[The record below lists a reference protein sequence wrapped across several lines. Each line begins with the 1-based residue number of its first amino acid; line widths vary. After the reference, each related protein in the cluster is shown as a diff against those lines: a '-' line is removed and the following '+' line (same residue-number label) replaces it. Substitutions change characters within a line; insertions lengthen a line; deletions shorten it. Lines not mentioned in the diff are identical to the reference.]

1 MDFRPT
7 DSLSDSPR
15 ADYAPP
21 TQMSKTL
28 AQWEIDAL
36 LSSLGNE
43 EAGGAGG
50 AGGAPSAA
58 ERSVKLYDF
67 RRPDKFSKEH
77 IRAIQNIHETFARVT
92 ASSLSSYLR
101 ATTTVSLSSIE
112 QVVYDE
118 YVHQLANPT
127 LVNLIELQPLSGRI
141 VVEMNMSLGL
151 AMLDRMMGGP
161 GQANVRRGEF
171 TDIEMALLRSL
182 GTTISAGLKDG
193 WGAVADLQP
202 VLVET
207 VLNAD
212 LVQAALPGDIAALL
226 LFEIHTLGM
235 SGTISICVPHPVIE
249 PLMDRLNTQ
258 AWFSSG
264 VRNGGS
270 EDDRLKLADGIRGAR
285 LPISVELGSTTITV
299 GELLDVRLGD
309 VIRLDRSADN
319 ELPVLAGKRA
329 RFVGRPGTLGGNRA
343 IQITGVPN
351 SLIELLETA
360 A

>member
-1 MDFRPT
+1 
-7 DSLSDSPR
+7 
-15 ADYAPP
+15 
-21 TQMSKTL
+21 MSKTL
-28 AQWEIDAL
+28 SQWEIDAL
-36 LSSLGNE
+36 LNTMSSE
-43 EAGGAGG
+43 EAAGQSGG
-50 AGGAPSAA
+50 SAS
-58 ERSVKLYDF
+58 SVVSDKTIKLYDF

-101 ATTTVSLSSIE
+101 STTSVSLSSIE

-118 YVHQLANPT
+118 YVHQLSSPT
-127 LVNLIELQPLSGRI
+127 LVNLVELQPLSGRI
-141 VVEMNMSLGL
+141 VVEMNMNLGL

-161 GQANVRRGEF
+161 GQATVRRGEL

-182 GTTISAGLKDG
+182 GATISAGLKDG
-193 WGAVADLQP
+193 WTAVADLQP
-202 VLVET
+202 ALVET

-258 AWFSSG
+258 AWFSSSSRKAG
-264 VRNGGS
+264 A

-285 LPISVELGSTTITV
+285 LPIAVELGATTVTL
-299 GELLDVRLGD
+299 GELLDVRKGD
-309 VIRLDRSADN
+309 VIRLDRGVDA
-319 ELPVLAGKRA
+319 ELPILAGKRA
-329 RFVGRPGTLGGNRA
+329 RFHGRPGTLGGNRA

-351 SLIELLETA
+351 SLLELLEDA

>member
-1 MDFRPT
+1 
-7 DSLSDSPR
+7 
-15 ADYAPP
+15 
-21 TQMSKTL
+21 MSKTL
-28 AQWEIDAL
+28 SQWEIDAL
-36 LSSLGNE
+36 LTSLGGE
-43 EAGGAGG
+43 DGGSANGG
-50 AGGAPSAA
+50 GGQPSATDG
-58 ERSVKLYDF
+58 RTVKLYDF

-118 YVHQLANPT
+118 YVHQLSNPT
-127 LVNLIELQPLSGRI
+127 LVNLIELQPLQGRI
-141 VVEMNMSLGL
+141 VVEMNMNLGL

-161 GQANVRRGEF
+161 GSVNARRNEL

-182 GTTISAGLKDG
+182 GSTVSAGLKDG
-193 WGAVADLQP
+193 WAAVADLQP
-202 VLVET
+202 ILVET

-226 LFEIHTLGM
+226 LFEIHTLGI
-235 SGTISICVPHPVIE
+235 SGMLSICVPHPVIE

-264 VRNGGS
+264 SRKADS
-270 EDDRLKLADGIRGAR
+270 EDERLKLADGLNHAR

-299 GELLDVRLGD
+299 GELLDLREGD
-309 VIRLDRSADN
+309 VIRLDRSAEG
-319 ELPVLAGKRA
+319 ELPVRAGKRA

-343 IQITGVPN
+343 IQVTGLPN
-351 SLIELLETA
+351 SLLELLEDA

>member
-1 MDFRPT
+1 
-7 DSLSDSPR
+7 
-15 ADYAPP
+15 
-21 TQMSKTL
+21 MSKTL
-28 AQWEIDAL
+28 SQWEIDAL
-36 LSSLGNE
+36 LNTNGND
-43 EAGGAGG
+43 EA
-50 AGGAPSAA
+50 SAA
-58 ERSVKLYDF
+58 PMGGPQLVLDRRIKLYDF
-67 RRPDKFSKEH
+67 RRPDRFSKEH

-101 ATTTVSLSSIE
+101 SSTSVSLSSIE

-118 YVHQLANPT
+118 YIHQLSNPT
-127 LVNLIELQPLSGRI
+127 LVNLVELQPLSGRI
-141 VVEMNMSLGL
+141 VVEMNMKLGL
-151 AMLDRMMGGP
+151 AMLDRMMGGA
-161 GQANVRRGEF
+161 GHMSMRRNEL

-182 GTTISAGLKDG
+182 GATISAGLRDG
-193 WGAVADLQP
+193 WAAVADLQP

-258 AWFSSG
+258 AWFSSTS
-264 VRNGGS
+264 RKSGS

-285 LPISVELGSTTITV
+285 LPIGVELGTTTITV
-299 GELLDVRLGD
+299 GELLDIREGD
-309 VIRLDRSADN
+309 VIRLDRGLDA

-329 RFVGRPGTLGGNRA
+329 RFLGRPGTLGGNRA
-343 IQITGVPN
+343 VQITGVPP
-351 SLIELLETA
+351 SLLELLDEVG
-360 A
+360 

>member
-1 MDFRPT
+1 
-7 DSLSDSPR
+7 
-15 ADYAPP
+15 
-21 TQMSKTL
+21 MSKTL
-28 AQWEIDAL
+28 SQWEIDAL
-36 LSSLGNE
+36 LTSIGNDD
-43 EAGGAGG
+43 AGNGAGG
-50 AGGAPSAA
+50 QQPVDG
-58 ERSVKLYDF
+58 RTVKLYDF

-101 ATTTVSLSSIE
+101 SATTVSLSSIE

-127 LVNLIELQPLSGRI
+127 LVNLVELQPLSGRI
-141 VVEMNMSLGL
+141 VVEMNMNLGL

-161 GQANVRRGEF
+161 GQVNPRVEL

-182 GTTISAGLKDG
+182 GGTVSAGLKDG
-193 WGAVADLQP
+193 WAAVADLQP
-202 VLVET
+202 ALVET

-226 LFEIHTLGM
+226 LFEINTLGV
-235 SGTISICVPHPVIE
+235 SGMLSICVPHPVIE

-258 AWFSSG
+258 AWFSSSS
-264 VRNGGS
+264 RKAGS
-270 EDDRLKLADGIRGAR
+270 EDDRLKLADGLSLAM
-285 LPISVELGSTTITV
+285 LPITVELGSTTITV
-299 GELLDVRLGD
+299 GELLDIRDGD
-309 VIRLDRSADN
+309 VIRLDRSAKG
-319 ELPVLAGKRA
+319 ELPVVAGKRA

-343 IQITGVPN
+343 IQVTGMPG
-351 SLIELLETA
+351 SLIDLLEEA

>member
-1 MDFRPT
+1 
-7 DSLSDSPR
+7 
-15 ADYAPP
+15 
-21 TQMSKTL
+21 MSKTL
-28 AQWEIDAL
+28 SQWEIDAL
-36 LSSLGNE
+36 LNSLGNE
-43 EAGGAGG
+43 EAAAIPGSSTT
-50 AGGAPSAA
+50 APNGSDG
-58 ERSVKLYDF
+58 RNVKLYDF

-101 ATTTVSLSSIE
+101 STTTVSLSSIE

-118 YVHQLANPT
+118 YIHQLSNPT

-141 VVEMNMSLGL
+141 VVEMNMNLGL
-151 AMLDRMMGGP
+151 SMLDRMMGGP
-161 GQANVRRGEF
+161 GSITSRRNEF

-182 GTTISAGLKDG
+182 GSTVTAGLKDG
-193 WGAVADLQP
+193 WAAVADVQP
-202 VLVET
+202 LLVET

-226 LFEIHTLGM
+226 LFEINTLGM
-235 SGTISICVPHPVIE
+235 SGMLSICVPHPVIE

-264 VRNGGS
+264 SRKADS
-270 EDDRLKLADGIRGAR
+270 ADDRNKLVDGLNLAR
-285 LPISVELGSTTITV
+285 LPIAVELGSTTITV
-299 GELLDVRLGD
+299 GELLDLRHGD
-309 VIRLDRSADN
+309 VIRLDRSAEG
-319 ELPVLAGKRA
+319 ELPVRAGKRA

-343 IQITGVPN
+343 IQVTGLPA
-351 SLIELLETA
+351 SMTDLLEGA

>member
-1 MDFRPT
+1 
-7 DSLSDSPR
+7 
-15 ADYAPP
+15 
-21 TQMSKTL
+21 MSKTL
-28 AQWEIDAL
+28 SQWEIDAL
-36 LSSLGNE
+36 LNSIGGE
-43 EAGGAGG
+43 DGGA
-50 AGGAPSAA
+50 AAANPIISALA
-58 ERSVKLYDF
+58 DRTIKLYDF

-101 ATTTVSLSSIE
+101 STTTVQLSSIE

-118 YVHQLANPT
+118 YVHQLSNPT
-127 LVNLIELQPLSGRI
+127 LVNLVELQPLSGRI
-141 VVEMNMSLGL
+141 VVEMNMNIGL

-161 GQANVRRGEF
+161 GQMNMRRSEL

-182 GTTISAGLKDG
+182 GATISAGLRDG
-193 WGAVADLQP
+193 WTAVADLQP

-258 AWFSSG
+258 AWFSAGS
-264 VRNGGS
+264 RKAGS
-270 EDDRLKLADGIRGAR
+270 EDDRIKLAESIRDAR
-285 LPISVELGSTTITV
+285 LPILVELGATTV
-299 GELLDVRLGD
+299 NLGELLDIRSGD
-309 VIRLDRSADN
+309 VIRLDRGVET
-319 ELPVLAGKRA
+319 ELPIRAGKRA
-329 RFVGRPGTLGGNRA
+329 RLLGRPGTLGGNRA
-343 IQITGVPN
+343 VQITGVPP
-351 SLIELLETA
+351 SLLELLDEVA
-360 A
+360 